1 MIKSSPKAS
10 VLMSVL
16 DEDPVYL
23 ERALDSILS
32 QTFADFELILIDDG
46 STRADTRASLDACT
60 QRDQRVRLLRGPNR
74 GLASA
79 LNWGLTEARA
89 PLIFRHDSDDWSH
102 PERFSRQRHFLS
114 AHPDIVILG
123 TACQLYQESDGRAF
137 ARCRFPADAGTIK
150 DAFATNNP
158 FAHGAVCFR
167 RAAVVEVGSYRER
180 LTFAE
185 DYDLFWRLC
194 ERWPGSNLQEVLYH
208 RLIKA
213 SSMTARRAQDR
224 QVIVHTIQLL
234 AQSRAAGSELSFDDA
249 YALAVQSKGDPVT
262 GLASGADELMRAGYF
277 RSALKGYLQALL
289 LGGVRPRILV
299 KLARLLVYAAMPGL
313 RYRLFVE
320 KGERRL
326 LPPAPPDQ
334 LSEYGLDHRLVQN
347 RVFR

>member
-1 MIKSSPKAS
+1 MTQSSPRAS

-23 ERALDSILS
+23 ERALDSILA

-46 STRADTRASLDACT
+46 STRADTRASLDACA

-79 LNWGLTEARA
+79 LNWGLTESRA

-102 PERFSRQRHFLS
+102 PERFSRQWQFSS
-114 AHPDIVILG
+114 AHPEIVILG

-137 ARCRFPADAGTIK
+137 ARCRFPADAAAIK
-150 DAFATNNP
+150 AAFATNNP

-167 RAAVVEVGSYRER
+167 RAAVLEVGGYREQ
-180 LTFAE
+180 LSLAQ

-194 ERWPGSNLQEVLYH
+194 ERWPGANLQEVLYH
-208 RLIKA
+208 RLIRA
-213 SSMTARRAQDR
+213 SSVTARRAQDR
-224 QVIVHTIQLL
+224 QTIVRAIRLL
-234 AQSRAAGSELSFDDA
+234 ARSRAAGSELSFEEA
-249 YALAVQSKGDPVT
+249 YALAAQSTLDPAR
-262 GLASGADELMRAGYF
+262 GLAIGADESMRAGDF
-277 RSALKGYLQALL
+277 RAALAGYLQALRR
-289 LGGVRPRILV
+289 GGLRPRIIV
-299 KLARLLVYAAMPGL
+299 KLARLLVYATMPGL

-334 LSEYGLDHRLVQN
+334 L
-347 RVFR
+347 